1 MVSLQEIL
9 KTQTETVLEE
19 AENQKM
25 LTKKYDKARSE
36 YFWAKLHK
44 IQTPKK
50 SYSQSVRL
58 KGHFTESFHGLEQ
71 NSNK

>member
-25 LTKKYDKARSE
+25 LTKKYDKARSV
-36 YFWAKLHK
+36 YFWVKLHK
-44 IQTPKK
+44 IQTK

-58 KGHFTESFHGLEQ
+58 KGHFTEGFHGSKQ
-71 NSNK
+71 NSNR